1 MSRLFAHIRKFLKT
15 YIITA
20 LVSAVIG
27 VTIFML
33 YYFLNDRTLLAAIN
47 GTSMAGIILL
57 GVGLLCL
64 VARLGAFDTMSYGF
78 RQMFSS
84 MFAKEANK
92 YNDMVEYKQDKNA
105 KRARSSYYYVVMM
118 IVSVFFFIAFI
129 ALEIYK
135 TQVFH
140 F

>member
-1 MSRLFAHIRKFLKT
+1 MSRLFAHIRKSLKT

-64 VARLGAFDTMSYGF
+64 VAHLGAFDTMSYGF

-92 YNDMVEYKQDKNA
+92 YNDMVEYKQDKNT
-105 KRARSSYYYVVMM
+105 KRARASYYYVVMM

>member
-1 MSRLFAHIRKFLKT
+1 MIRLFSHIRKFLKT

-27 VTIFML
+27 VTIFLL
-33 YYFLNDRTLLAAIN
+33 YYYLKGQTLLSAID

-84 MFAKEANK
+84 MFSKDANR

-105 KRARSSYYYVVMM
+105 KRQRSSYYYVVMM
-118 IVSVFFFIAFI
+118 IISVLFFIAFI
-129 ALEIYK
+129 VLEIYK
-135 TQVFH
+135 VQVYH